1 MEKIALL
8 PGGFKPPHAGHYNM
22 AKWLAA
28 NTDADSVVIKVGSK
42 ERDGITR
49 DISLELWDL
58 YRKADEDS
66 NKLVIVP
73 SEQNSPVRDV
83 YDFIEQEA
91 PEGSTIY
98 LGMGEKDEEDQR
110 FQNIGKFAE
119 PKGIEF
125 KTILVP
131 PQAGGVSGTEMR
143 GFISDSDKDS
153 FQKYLPDHLSSEQ
166 KDKAWEIVT
175 TKPEIEEDFY
185 SPENKTVDFM
195 RSSEWKAGYRGKKD
209 IPRKGD
215 QIHNRQKTR
224 GVVYEQVY
232 IPEDA
237 GCMTFCDP
245 VDFSDESN
253 LLGEEQLLI
262 IPICLPGYKPDD
274 SEFIESYQ
282 FMIGYNNDILQ
293 WNQQYSQ
300 YVSQMPQ
307 LFGLPNALAGGM
319 GMQTE
324 NQPGV
329 VSYAFA
335 TAEPF
340 DWSET
345 AVLTYLVF
353 VVTGNGTANFTWN
366 QNAGGTDVNPNM
378 QSYYVYGVTDC
389 FEDNSFSV
397 GEEEDICDNYPEAC
411 CAKCATGNVAEDDP
425 CYPYCDCC
433 PEQDDDEEEDN
444 NVVPFKDPGKAPLKD
459 KPKKEPIK
467 KPISETRGGESEFH
481 IYDFDETIARSLTP
495 IPYEILSPEGIKTG
509 EGETTSKDFEK
520 DQEELH
526 NLHGKNNVIFNF
538 KAFEKQIENAIIN
551 DSIFNKLIKS
561 LEDPNVKTTILTAR
575 TVGQP
580 VTRFLKNVGL
590 DAYVEAL
597 GVHKQGEKVT
607 GQDKADWIEKR
618 LKKTTKK
625 IYFVDDS
632 ESNRSAVSLLQDKYP
647 EVKFEIEDPPE
658 IEDEEKVDEMMAGTM
673 NKQEKRKHKRKL
685 KKIKKGLKKYNKKNR
700 YFEVPKNWRGSLTR
714 KSKTRKTRRKKLNEN
729 NTISTALINDIPIPL
744 ETMNTHEQQIR
755 GMMGRD
761 SLEGGMLFPY
771 DNIQKRDF
779 HMEGCKIPLDIIFI
793 TQDKIN
799 KIHHDC
805 PPCKTNNCPQ
815 YSGRAD
821 NVLELPGGF
830 CKKNNI
836 NQGDN
841 INLNINPNIPEPKI
855 EENVFTKVWWK
866 DIINEM
872 LLKEGGAAGHMAHP
886 FNLSN
891 VNSGRDLLDIF
902 QKSSDSLQNNPGSVK
917 IDGVNSSIRLVDID
931 GEKQFVM
938 DRGSKK
944 ELDIKGITKAD
955 LEDRFG
961 AGHGMIKIGGEVLDM
976 FNEALPS
983 LQSDLEE
990 LGAWD
995 DPNILFNMEYVSGKT
1010 NVQDY
1015 GSNFIAIH
1023 GLNKIE
1029 SKEVQ
1034 GKRKMLTQRSST
1046 EISYSK
1052 DALQS
1057 LLDNLAPIAK
1067 EKDFEVHGSVP
1078 TTMDKDPNFNSALS
1092 KTYTIEAGENTQTKS
1107 LKDLLN
1113 ELNNIP
1119 EEDFIFMNIDGSQ
1132 KKVGAVSKQVYLAIL
1147 EGKNINEL
1155 FDDEEDRQKAIEGF
1169 TTYLAT
1175 EKLGDEILKVLNS
1188 PMGSVEDHEGVV
1200 IRDENI
1206 ADVPFKITGKFIL
1219 GGLVSDF

>member
-28 NTDADSVVIKVGSK
+28 NTDADSVVIKIGSK

-143 GFISDSDKDS
+143 GFISDGDKDS

-175 TKPEIEEDFY
+175 TKPEIEEDLNESGADTSWEDEEGNKITLEDILDLTKDIEIKDYPTEKLAKVVLNWDDNPEEIDRISQVEISKQYPILIMVDEDNKIQWILDGNHRAQKALRAKSETIPAKLIKPSNLNDKAKKIFNIEEDFY

-224 GVVYEQVY
+224 GVVY
-232 IPEDA
+232 
-237 GCMTFCDP
+237 
-245 VDFSDESN
+245 
-253 LLGEEQLLI
+253 
-262 IPICLPGYKPDD
+262 
-274 SEFIESYQ
+274 
-282 FMIGYNNDILQ
+282 
-293 WNQQYSQ
+293 
-300 YVSQMPQ
+300 
-307 LFGLPNALAGGM
+307 
-319 GMQTE
+319 
-324 NQPGV
+324 
-329 VSYAFA
+329 
-335 TAEPF
+335 
-340 DWSET
+340 
-345 AVLTYLVF
+345 
-353 VVTGNGTANFTWN
+353 
-366 QNAGGTDVNPNM
+366 
-378 QSYYVYGVTDC
+378 
-389 FEDNSFSV
+389 
-397 GEEEDICDNYPEAC
+397 
-411 CAKCATGNVAEDDP
+411 
-425 CYPYCDCC
+425 
-433 PEQDDDEEEDN
+433 
-444 NVVPFKDPGKAPLKD
+444 
-459 KPKKEPIK
+459 
-467 KPISETRGGESEFH
+467 ETRGGESEFH

-793 TQDKIN
+793 AQDKIN

-855 EENVFTKVWWK
+855 EENVFTKAWWK

-886 FNLSN
+886 FNLPN

-917 IDGVNSSIRLVDID
+917 IDGVNASIRLVDID

>member
-353 VVTGNGTANFTWN
+353 VVTGNGTANFTW
-366 QNAGGTDVNPNM
+366 QDMTYGG
-378 QSYYVYGVTDC
+378 SSYVYGVTDC
-389 FEDNSFSV
+389 FEDGSISV
-397 GEEEDICDNYPEAC
+397 GVEEEDVCGDFENSIPVNVDDFCT
-411 CAKCATGNVAEDDP
+411 KCETNSWVNSGYEQ
-425 CYPYCDCC
+425 YCDCC
-433 PEQDDDEEEDN
+433 PEQDDEEEEN
-444 NVVPFKDPGKAPLKD
+444 NDIVPFKDPGKSPLKG

-467 KPISETRGGESEFH
+467 KEPGT
-481 IYDFDETIARSLTP
+481 LTK
-495 IPYEILSPEGIKTG
+495 EWWS
-509 EGETTSKDFEK
+509 
-520 DQEELH
+520 
-526 NLHGKNNVIFNF
+526 
-538 KAFEKQIENAIIN
+538 
-551 DSIFNKLIKS
+551 KLIK
-561 LEDPNVKTTILTAR
+561 KHILT
-575 TVGQP
+575 
-580 VTRFLKNVGL
+580 
-590 DAYVEAL
+590 
-597 GVHKQGEKVT
+597 
-607 GQDKADWIEKR
+607 
-618 LKKTTKK
+618 
-625 IYFVDDS
+625 
-632 ESNRSAVSLLQDKYP
+632 
-647 EVKFEIEDPPE
+647 
-658 IEDEEKVDEMMAGTM
+658 
-673 NKQEKRKHKRKL
+673 
-685 KKIKKGLKKYNKKNR
+685 
-700 YFEVPKNWRGSLTR
+700 
-714 KSKTRKTRRKKLNEN
+714 
-729 NTISTALINDIPIPL
+729 
-744 ETMNTHEQQIR
+744 
-755 GMMGRD
+755 
-761 SLEGGMLFPY
+761 
-771 DNIQKRDF
+771 
-779 HMEGCKIPLDIIFI
+779 
-793 TQDKIN
+793 
-799 KIHHDC
+799 
-805 PPCKTNNCPQ
+805 
-815 YSGRAD
+815 
-821 NVLELPGGF
+821 
-830 CKKNNI
+830 
-836 NQGDN
+836 
-841 INLNINPNIPEPKI
+841 
-855 EENVFTKVWWK
+855 
-866 DIINEM
+866 
-872 LLKEGGAAGHMAHP
+872 EGGAAGHMAHP
-886 FNLSN
+886 FNLDSVKTGKDLKTIFEKA
-891 VNSGRDLLDIF
+891 VN
-902 QKSSDSLQNNPGSVK
+902 SLQNNPGSVK
-917 IDGVNSSIRLVDID
+917 IDGVNSSIRLIDID

-944 ELDIKGITKAD
+944 ELDVKGITKDD
-955 LEDRFG
+955 LLSRFG
-961 AGHGMIKIGGEVLDM
+961 DGHGMVKIGGEVLDM

-983 LQSDLEE
+983 LQSDLEK

-995 DPNILFNMEYVSGKT
+995 NPNILFNMEYVSGKT

-1023 GLNKIE
+1023 GLNQIE
-1029 SKEVQ
+1029 NKEVE
-1034 GKRKMLTQRSST
+1034 GKRGPLTKRISS
-1046 EISYSK
+1046 EVSYDKS
-1052 DALQS
+1052 ALQS
-1057 LLDNLAPIAK
+1057 LLDNLAPTAK
-1067 EKDFEVHGSVP
+1067 KQGFEVYGSVP
-1078 TTMDKDPNFNSALS
+1078 TEMTKKPDFSSALS
-1092 KTYTIEAGENTQTKS
+1092 KTYEVVSNEGKESKS
-1107 LKDLLN
+1107 LDQWLN
-1113 ELNNIP
+1113 EVIAIP
-1119 EEDFIFMNIDGSQ
+1119 EEDFIFMNVEGSQ

-1147 EGKNINEL
+1147 QGENIDDLFENE
-1155 FDDEEDRQKAIEGF
+1155 DDQKKAIDGF

-1175 EKLGDEILKVLNS
+1175 EKLGDEVLKVLDS
-1188 PMGSVEDHEGVV
+1188 PMGSVENHEGVV
-1200 IRDENI
+1200 IRDEAI
-1206 ADVPFKITGKFIL
+1206 ASVPFKITGKFIL